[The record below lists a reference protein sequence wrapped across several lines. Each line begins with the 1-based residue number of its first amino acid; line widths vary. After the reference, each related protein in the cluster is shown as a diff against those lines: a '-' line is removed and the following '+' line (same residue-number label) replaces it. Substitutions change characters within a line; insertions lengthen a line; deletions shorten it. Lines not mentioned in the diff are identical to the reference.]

1 MDLRI
6 LFSHLIIPPPKFW
19 QKKMLFGGGHYG
31 VVYGISKNEA
41 YNIIED
47 CQAEIDDVLSYGG
60 SYDTVMDIIQDYL
73 GLEPDYL
80 DLFI

>member
-1 MDLRI
+1 MVNDIAGLAALLVKRD
-6 LFSHLIIPPPKFW
+6 
-19 QKKMLFGGGHYG
+19 
-31 VVYGISKNEA
+31 GISKNEA